1 VPVNS
6 KLDSEFLLQVTQ
18 EGEYLCTAQMAYDRS
33 ALAQSSCSLSINGE
47 FAMSLSVNG
56 TDSKTVS
63 VEGVAV
69 QLQPGIYRFATH
81 FVKKGAE
88 LKSIE
93 FIGPAE

>member
-1 VPVNS
+1 
-6 KLDSEFLLQVTQ
+6 
-18 EGEYLCTAQMAYDRS
+18 MAYDRS